1 MTRAHPEVETD
12 MSSVTGRPYMG
23 ESDLHAMIDLLL
35 RCRAAGQIDKW
46 PTISE
51 LRLLCDSLCTDW
63 EKRVWVDTTGR
74 LIGFAIMNRQF
85 GSLYFWR
92 TASVRLPPQFQGS
105 AVEAQIITWAL
116 ERRRECEPD
125 RAIVRCQVRED
136 NVALAELLERQG
148 FAPHDLYTIRMV
160 RPLHESIPEPQLP
173 AGFTLRHVAGEHE
186 VEDYVAMHRDAF
198 GTANMTVEQR
208 LAFMRD
214 AAYIPE
220 LDLIIVSP
228 DGIFAAFCVC
238 SVDQEENALGGQK
251 EGWTDPIGT
260 RPALRRCGLA
270 RAVLLAGL
278 QRLRARGM
286 DTAVVGTGSW
296 NVATQRLCE
305 SVGFRTLYNVV
316 WYTREIG

>member
-1 MTRAHPEVETD
+1 MSET
-12 MSSVTGRPYMG
+12 
-23 ESDLHAMIDLLL
+23 DLHATLDLLL
-35 RCRAAGQIDKW
+35 RCRASEQIDRW

-51 LRLLCDSLCTDW
+51 LRLLCDSACTDW
-63 EKRVWVDTTGR
+63 EKRVWVDATDR
-74 LIGFAIMNRQF
+74 LIGFAIMNRRF

-92 TASVRLPPQFQGS
+92 TEAVRLQPQLEGS
-105 AVEAQIITWAL
+105 AVETQIITWAL
-116 ERRRECEPD
+116 KRRREGEPD
-125 RAIVRCQVRED
+125 RAVVRCQVRED
-136 NVALAELLERQG
+136 NVALVEFLEHQG
-148 FAPHDLYTIRMV
+148 FVPHDLYTIRMI
-160 RPLHESIPEPQLP
+160 RPLSQSIPEPQLP

-198 GTANMTVEQR
+198 GTANMTVDRR

-228 DGIFAAFCVC
+228 DGMFAAFCVC
-238 SVDQEENALGGQK
+238 SVDKEENTLSGQK

-260 RPALRRCGLA
+260 RPAFRRCGLA
-270 RAVLLAGL
+270 RAVLVAGL
-278 QRLRARGM
+278 QRLRACGM
-286 DTAVVGTGSW
+286 DKAVVGTGSW

-316 WYTREIG
+316 WYTREVG

>member
-1 MTRAHPEVETD
+1 MSET
-12 MSSVTGRPYMG
+12 
-23 ESDLHAMIDLLL
+23 DLHAMIDLLL

-63 EKRVWVDTTGR
+63 EKRVWVDTTDR
-74 LIGFAIMNRQF
+74 LIGSAIMNRQF

-92 TASVRLPPQFQGS
+92 TEVLRLQPQFQGS

-116 ERRRECEPD
+116 ERREGGSD

-136 NVALAELLERQG
+136 NAALVEFPECQG
-148 FAPHDLYTIRMV
+148 FVLHDLYTIRMV
-160 RPLHESIPEPQLP
+160 RPLGESIPEPQLP

-186 VEDYVAMHRDAF
+186 VEDYVAMHHDAF
-198 GTANMTVEQR
+198 GTTNMTVEQR

-228 DGIFAAFCVC
+228 DGIFASFCVC
-238 SVDQEENALGGQK
+238 SVDQEENALSGQK

-260 RPALRRCGLA
+260 RPALRRRGLA

-316 WYTREIG
+316 WYTREVG

>member
-1 MTRAHPEVETD
+1 MGETD
-12 MSSVTGRPYMG
+12 L
-23 ESDLHAMIDLLL
+23 DAMIDLLL
-35 RCRAAGQIDKW
+35 RCRAAGQIDRW

-51 LRLLCDSLCTDW
+51 LRLLCDSLRTDW
-63 EKRVWVDTTGR
+63 EKRVWVDTTDR
-74 LIGFAIMNRQF
+74 LVSFAIMNRQF

-92 TASVRLPPQFQGS
+92 AEAVRLQPQFQGS
-105 AVEAQIITWAL
+105 TVGAQIITWAL
-116 ERRRECEPD
+116 ERRGEGESD
-125 RAIVRCQVRED
+125 RVIVRCQVRED
-136 NVALAELLERQG
+136 NVALAEFLERQG
-148 FAPHDLYTIRMV
+148 FVPHDLYTIRMV
-160 RPLHESIPEPQLP
+160 RPLDESIPEPQLP
-173 AGFTLRHVAGEHE
+173 PGFTLRHVAGEHE

-198 GTANMTVEQR
+198 GTANMTVEPR

-228 DGIFAAFCVC
+228 DGTFASFCVC
-238 SVDQEENALGGQK
+238 SVDQEENALSGQK

-260 RPALRRCGLA
+260 RPALRRRGLA

-278 QRLRARGM
+278 QRLRTRGM

-316 WYTREIG
+316 WYIREVG

>member
-1 MTRAHPEVETD
+1 MP
-12 MSSVTGRPYMG
+12 SITGRPYMS
-23 ESDLHAMIDLLL
+23 ETDFHAMIELLL

-51 LRLLCDSLCTDW
+51 LRLLCDSPRTDW
-63 EKRVWVDTTGR
+63 EKRVWVDATDR
-74 LIGFAIMNRQF
+74 LIGCAIMNRQF

-92 TASVRLPPQFQGS
+92 TEAVRLQPQNQGS

-116 ERRRECEPD
+116 ERRRKGESD
-125 RAIVRCQVRED
+125 RAMVRCQVRED
-136 NVALAELLERQG
+136 NVVLVELLGRQG
-148 FAPHDLYTIRMV
+148 FVLRDFHTIRMV
-160 RPLHESIPEPQLP
+160 RLLDESIPEPQLP

-208 LAFMRD
+208 VAFMRD
-214 AAYIPE
+214 PAYIPE

-228 DGIFAAFCVC
+228 DGTFAAFCVC
-238 SVDQEENALGGQK
+238 SVDQEENALSGQK

-260 RPALRRCGLA
+260 RRALRRRGLA

-278 QRLRARGM
+278 QRLRVRGM
-286 DTAVVGTGSW
+286 DTAIMGTGSW
-296 NVATQRLCE
+296 NVATRRLCE
-305 SVGFRTLYNVV
+305 SVGFRTLYNVM
-316 WYTREIG
+316 WYAKEVG